1 MKVLL
6 ILSTMLLTNV
16 AFARCKVFV
25 PERIFHHD
33 SGYSINFDFY
43 SLLQP
48 KGYSEVE
55 SPEAADLI
63 LKVEG
68 LEVEGRLHKAQA
80 TLAMDTLSVTEVQTC
95 FTQFCGISDYA
106 KAFNKAYKKFS
117 KQLPACQ

>member
-6 ILSTMLLTNV
+6 ILSMMLVSNL
-16 AFARCKVFV
+16 AFAQCKVFV
-25 PERIFHHD
+25 PEHIFYHD

-43 SLLQP
+43 SLLHP
-48 KGYSEVE
+48 RGYSEVE
-55 SPEAADLI
+55 SPETADHI
-63 LKVEG
+63 LRVEG

-80 TLAMDTLSVTEVQTC
+80 TLSIDDIKVTEVQTC